1 MQNYYFYI
9 YKPYGTLSQFTEEV
23 AGQSTLGQLF
33 NFPPDVYPLGRLDRD
48 SEGLL
53 ILTNDRRL
61 NNKLLHPKNSHERS
75 YFVQVEGITDLK
87 AIQQLEHGVLIR
99 VNKKEYQTKPVK
111 VELLKEAPAL
121 PERHPPI
128 RFRKNKPTSWL
139 KMTLTE
145 GKNRQV
151 RKMCAAIGFPCLR
164 LVRYRIEDLTIE
176 NMEVG
181 TVKQIAGKE
190 LFQLLAIK

>member
-1 MQNYYFYI
+1 MQYYYFYI

-33 NFPPDVYPLGRLDRD
+33 KFPPDVYPLGRLDRD

-61 NNKLLHPKNSHERS
+61 NSKLLHPKNQHERT
-75 YFVQVEGITDLK
+75 YFVQVEGIPDLK
-87 AIQQLEHGVLIR
+87 ALRQLEQGVQIR
-99 VNKKEYQTKPVK
+99 VSKKDYQTQPVK
-111 VELLKEAPAL
+111 VELLDEDPIL
-121 PERHPPI
+121 PDRRPPI
-128 RFRKNKPTSWL
+128 RFRKQKPTSWL

-164 LVRYRIEDLTIE
+164 LVRYSIEGLTI
-176 NMEVG
+176 NDMKVG
-181 TVKQIAGKE
+181 AVKQIAGKE
-190 LFQLLAIK
+190 LFQRLAID

>member
-1 MQNYYFYI
+1 MQYYYFYI

-23 AGQSTLGQLF
+23 AGQATLGQLF

-53 ILTNDRRL
+53 VLTNDRRL
-61 NNKLLHPKNSHERS
+61 NNKLLHPKNSHERT
-75 YFVQVEGITDLK
+75 YYVQVEGIPDLN
-87 AIQQLEHGVLIR
+87 AIRQLEQGVQIR
-99 VNKKEYQTKPVK
+99 VNKKDYQTQPVQ
-111 VELLKEAPAL
+111 VELLEEAPIL
-121 PERHPPI
+121 PDRNPPI

-139 KMTLTE
+139 VMTLKE

-164 LVRYRIEDLTIE
+164 LVRYRIEGLTIDK
-176 NMEVG
+176 MSVGEVR
-181 TVKQIAGKE
+181 QIAGKE
-190 LFQLLAIK
+190 LFQLLKIK